1 MSNYTAETRKMVAWL
16 KVNEDCPPP
25 ATCTYGRAK
34 DGTRKKKIKK
44 GLQ

>member
-1 MSNYTAETRKMVAWL
+1 MSNYTAETRTIVEWLRKRETCRPAW
-16 KVNEDCPPP
+16 
-25 ATCTYGRAK
+25 CTYGRAK